1 MGRKTS
7 LAAAVFMAAICVS
20 GASGIAYAARQS
32 NPVDRVSNPEALDYS
47 DVEIAP
53 RDMDETFVRDG
64 IVTDPRLFTRITP
77 GLEQTQVQNLLGAP
91 LRRNGQEW
99 DYNFQLKME
108 QSGNYLVCQYKV
120 VFDEQKLVRD
130 TVWRRRQCQQLA
142 GEQP

>member
-1 MGRKTS
+1 MGKQTS
-7 LAAAVFMAAICVS
+7 LAAALMAVICTS
-20 GASGIAYAARQS
+20 GASSIAYAAGQS
-32 NPVDRVSNPEALDYS
+32 NPVDRVSNPAALDYS
-47 DVEIAP
+47 DVEITP
-53 RDMDETFVRDG
+53 RDMDEAFVRDG
-64 IVTDPRLFTRITP
+64 IVTDPRLFAKITP

-120 VFDEQKLVRD
+120 VFDEQKRVRD